1 MKTAKR
7 LSIPGM
13 VMVAVF
19 VLGLGIANAN
29 IIPFNTSVTGSGPYT
44 WNYRFDLSAD
54 QIIKG
59 GTALINPV
67 PRADLQYK
75 AFLTIYD
82 FAGYVLGS
90 VVSPAGWAA
99 TVQTVGFTPDDI
111 VLTDN
116 PSIVNITWA
125 YSGSNVSGPLQ
136 ITGFSAQSIY
146 GLPGQIDYTSRG
158 LKSDGTIG
166 DNHGTT
172 QGPKVPEPVTLILFG
187 TGLLGLVGLR
197 RKLS

>member
-59 GTALINPV
+59 GTDLINPV
-67 PRADLQYK
+67 PQKDLQYK

-82 FAGYVLGS
+82 FAGYVVGS

-111 VLTDN
+111 LLTDN
-116 PSIVNITWA
+116 AGIVNITWA
-125 YSGSNVSGPLQ
+125 YSGSNAQGPLQ
-136 ITGFSAQSIY
+136 IAGFSAQSIY
-146 GLPGQIDYTSRG
+146 SLSSLIDYTSRG
-158 LKSDGTIG
+158 LKTDGSIG